1 MPSKGYR
8 SKLERMRVIRNRWI
22 KKEQIQESVTCNGS
36 TIFVGG
42 GVFALFEVFEGGFL
56 RLKIIHLLVRLY
68 FGKTPLLLTHQYI
81 KTHT

>member
-36 TIFVGG
+36 SIFVGELG
-42 GVFALFEVFEGGFL
+42 GGLSCLKFLEGVF
-56 RLKIIHLLVRLY
+56 
-68 FGKTPLLLTHQYI
+68 
-81 KTHT
+81 